1 MVIDGKSKAI
11 RYTFQVASMDFQ
23 AAGQAAGKVKQV
35 LLGIGYDPQLAR
47 RAAIITY
54 ELEMN
59 LVIHGGGGTL
69 TVELSPDL
77 IEISAE
83 DHGPGIP
90 DVNLAMQ
97 EGYSTAPAHVR
108 EMGFGAGMGLPN
120 IRRWSDKLT
129 IATEINKGTKL
140 LAAIYCKKQE

>member
-1 MVIDGKSKAI
+1 
-11 RYTFQVASMDFQ
+11 MDFQ

-35 LLGIGYDPQLAR
+35 LLGIGYDPQVAR